1 MSNNV
6 EKTDLEILSEEI
18 SRAKELVERQASVV
32 KTLSDERNRLYS
44 GIRSNPIIWEYYT
57 KVTDSPL
64 TDNNHALELIEY
76 LVGEISKL
84 RN

>member
-6 EKTDLEILSEEI
+6 EKTDLEILEEEI
-18 SRAKELVERQASVV
+18 SKTKELVERQASTV
-32 KTLSDERNRLYS
+32 KTLSEEKNRLYS

-57 KVTDSPL
+57 KVTDNPL

-76 LVGEISKL
+76 LVRELCKL
-84 RN
+84 KQ